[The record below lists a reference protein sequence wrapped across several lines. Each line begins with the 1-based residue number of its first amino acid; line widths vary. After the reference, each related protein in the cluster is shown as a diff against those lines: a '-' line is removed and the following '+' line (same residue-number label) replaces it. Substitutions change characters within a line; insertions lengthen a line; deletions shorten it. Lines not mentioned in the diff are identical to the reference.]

1 MIKESWRMGRLSG
14 WQRLWA
20 VGCVLAAIVLSVAG
34 SEIETE
40 KQVRDSWERIKNTQ
54 SREIAQQGAAMV
66 EGIESSEAR
75 EALHELS
82 QTQSDR
88 AMVRLDAL
96 RDQALLDL
104 PAMQGEQVRRL
115 IYIWFAWAAA
125 TYAIGW
131 AIGWVYRGFRPKA
144 A

>member
-1 MIKESWRMGRLSG
+1 MGRLSG

-40 KQVRDSWERIKNTQ
+40 KQVRDSWEQIKNTR
-54 SREIAQQGAAMV
+54 SREIAQQGAEML
-66 EGIESSEAR
+66 EGVQSSQAR
-75 EALHELS
+75 EALYELS
-82 QTQSDR
+82 QVQIDR
-88 AMVRLDAL
+88 AMVRLDSL

-104 PAMQGEQVRRL
+104 PARQGAQARRL
-115 IYIWFAWAAA
+115 IYAWFAWAAA

-131 AIGWVYRGFRPKA
+131 AIGWIYRGFRPKA

>member
-1 MIKESWRMGRLSG
+1 MERLNG

-20 VGCVLAAIVLSVAG
+20 AGCALAAILLVVAG
-34 SEIETE
+34 SEIKTE
-40 KQVRDSWERIKNTQ
+40 KQVRESWEQIKNTQ

-66 EGIESSEAR
+66 EGVQSSQAR
-75 EALHELS
+75 EALYELS
-82 QTQSDR
+82 QAQIDR

-104 PAMQGEQVRRL
+104 PAMQGEQARRL
-115 IYIWFAWAAA
+115 IYVWFAWAAA

-131 AIGWVYRGFRPKA
+131 AIGWIYRGFRPKA
-144 A
+144 V